1 MELNHNLVTEL
12 GPDKVASISTHLSP
26 MHQQVRCVWLIHGT
40 SVTVTRLLLKL
51 KLLHLQ
57 QRRLLNIGSL
67 DMGKIEVTPTLFKVL
82 AFFLKLDSPD

>member
-1 MELNHNLVTEL
+1 MDSNHNLVTEL
-12 GPDKVASISTHLSP
+12 GPDMLASISTHLSP

-40 SVTVTRLLLKL
+40 TVTVTRLLLLL

-67 DMGKIEVTPTLFKVL
+67 EMDNIQIRTVQQVIYQTFGLH
-82 AFFLKLDSPD
+82 